1 MTERII
7 TSLSEIDEMHLILYQ
22 RKKNDYQ
29 RSKRIIRRWISIAAV
44 LVLILGGT
52 LLVQIFNQSGNKEPV
67 LAKESYNSYGEMIGE
82 AKKWSDEYNNT
93 SNIHLPNNISDLD
106 TDVDFFSYSK
116 SNTGNS
122 AEVIGKIYVVVL
134 KRNAALIKIIY
145 QPLQND
151 YYIRAGIYNSDIDY
165 DDSKTINSITVSFK
179 QFDGVIKGYFSD
191 ESGEYFIQYNS
202 MNKEDFVAYLYEL
215 FDFN

>member
-7 TSLSEIDEMHLILYQ
+7 TSFGEIDEKYLILYQ

-29 RSKRIIRRWISIAAV
+29 RSKRISRRWISIAAV

-52 LLVQIFNQSGNKEPV
+52 LLVQLSDQSGNKEPV
-67 LAKESYNSYGEMIGE
+67 LEKESYHSYGEMIEE
-82 AKKWSDEYNNT
+82 AKKWSKEYNNT
-93 SNIHLPNNISDLD
+93 SNIHLPNTISDLY
-106 TDVDFFSYSK
+106 TDMDYYSYSK

-122 AEVIGKIYVVVL
+122 AEVVGKIYVVVL
-134 KRNAALIKIIY
+134 KRDAAQIKIIF

-151 YYIRAGIYNSDIDY
+151 YYIRSGIFDSAIDY
-165 DDSKTINSITVSFK
+165 DDSTTINGITVSFK
-179 QFDGVIKGYFSD
+179 KIDGVIKGYFSD

-215 FDFN
+215 FNYS